1 MLTINYSFL
10 LFKLFTCLII
20 IDLMGIEPRLQ
31 DSKVKSCMLSV
42 FTIQTIGKKSKAMVL
57 ATLCLTKPTKPP
69 SQAAFYRKYSEIYFT
84 KEVTSQF
91 YCFTSNK

>member
-1 MLTINYSFL
+1 
-10 LFKLFTCLII
+10 
-20 IDLMGIEPRLQ
+20 MGTKPRLQ
-31 DSKVKSCMLSV
+31 DSKVRSYMLSV
-42 FTIQTIGKKSKAMVL
+42 FTIQTIGKMSKAMVL

-69 SQAAFYRKYSEIYFT
+69 SQAAFYRKCSEIYFT